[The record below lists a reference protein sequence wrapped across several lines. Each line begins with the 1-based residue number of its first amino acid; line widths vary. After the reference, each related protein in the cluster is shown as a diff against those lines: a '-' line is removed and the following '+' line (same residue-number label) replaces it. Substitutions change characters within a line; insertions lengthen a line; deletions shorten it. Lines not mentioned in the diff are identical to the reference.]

1 MKQHKS
7 NLSRRF
13 EDYAPKAPEGLLH
26 DVKAEMERRQLSVGR
41 PKLRENHLLMRRV
54 ALLAAAA
61 AVALTLVMVWHSS
74 DKATMP
80 TLTADRGTMTEGQK
94 TEEKKIADA
103 RPTADDVPGS
113 ATVLSGL
120 SSRRNRP
127 LRGQPET
134 IELLAEAGHTVEQQ
148 TAVAQAPASETSAQK
163 QGQPTTKR
171 SARHDD
177 DAYDETRDI
186 ADFGNIRHNASRLTL
201 SAYYGSGGSDMHGNA
216 QGVVMAAAA
225 TFGENADFLDLQNA
239 KMTYGSPS
247 RVTANMKHHRPV
259 RAGVSIR
266 WQLSRRWGIGSGL
279 TYSYLRSDYSGR
291 DARGETTG
299 EQHLHYI
306 GIPLNVDY
314 SIWQSR
320 HVRVYLTGGGEAQ
333 KLVSGHSN
341 ESSTDGS
348 ESSYKVKE
356 SQMQWSAQM
365 TVGGEYHL
373 LPGLGV
379 YVEPGVDHH
388 FKNGS
393 SVDNY
398 YKHKP
403 TSFSLNVGLRWNFE

>member
-1 MKQHKS
+1 
-7 NLSRRF
+7 
-13 EDYAPKAPEGLLH
+13 
-26 DVKAEMERRQLSVGR
+26 
-41 PKLRENHLLMRRV
+41 
-54 ALLAAAA
+54 
-61 AVALTLVMVWHSS
+61 
-74 DKATMP
+74 
-80 TLTADRGTMTEGQK
+80 
-94 TEEKKIADA
+94 
-103 RPTADDVPGS
+103 
-113 ATVLSGL
+113 
-120 SSRRNRP
+120 
-127 LRGQPET
+127 
-134 IELLAEAGHTVEQQ
+134 
-148 TAVAQAPASETSAQK
+148 
-163 QGQPTTKR
+163 
-171 SARHDD
+171 
-177 DAYDETRDI
+177 
-186 ADFGNIRHNASRLTL
+186 
-201 SAYYGSGGSDMHGNA
+201 
-216 QGVVMAAAA
+216 
-225 TFGENADFLDLQNA
+225 
-239 KMTYGSPS
+239 MTYGSPS

-333 KLVSGHSN
+333 KLVSGRSN

-356 SQMQWSAQM
+356 SRMQWSAQM
-365 TVGGEYHL
+365 AVGGEYHL
-373 LPGLGV
+373 LPGLVV

>member
-61 AVALTLVMVWHSS
+61 AVALTLVVVWRSS

-80 TLTADRGTMTEGQK
+80 TLTADTATKSAGQK
-94 TEEKKIADA
+94 TEEKKMTDA
-103 RPTADDVPGS
+103 
-113 ATVLSGL
+113 
-120 SSRRNRP
+120 RP

-148 TAVAQAPASETSAQK
+148 TAVAQAPVSETPAQK

-177 DAYDETRDI
+177 NAYDETRDI
-186 ADFGNIRHNASRLTL
+186 ADFGNIRYNASRLTL

-333 KLVSGHSN
+333 KLVSGRSN
-341 ESSTDGS
+341 ESSADGS

-356 SQMQWSAQM
+356 SQMQWSAHM
-365 TVGGEYHL
+365 AVGGEYHL

>member
-61 AVALTLVMVWHSS
+61 AVVLTLVMVWRSS

-80 TLTADRGTMTEGQK
+80 TLTADTETKSAGQK
-94 TEEKKIADA
+94 DGEKKITDA
-103 RPTADDVPGS
+103 RPSAADAHGS
-113 ATVLSGL
+113 ATVLSGI

-127 LRGQPET
+127 LRGQSEN
-134 IELLAEAGHTVEQQ
+134 IELLAEAEHPVGQQ
-148 TAVAQAPASETSAQK
+148 TAATQGPVSGTSAQR
-163 QGQPTTKR
+163 QGQPTMKL
-171 SARHDD
+171 SARHHD
-177 DAYDETRDI
+177 DAYNETRDM
-186 ADFGNIRHNASRLTL
+186 ADFGNTRRSTNRLTL

-239 KMTYGSPS
+239 KMTYGSPT
-247 RVTANMKHHRPV
+247 RVSANMKHHRPV
-259 RAGVSIR
+259 RAGISLR
-266 WQLSRRWGIGSGL
+266 WQLSRRWGIGSGI
-279 TYSYLRSDYSGR
+279 TYSYLKSDYNGR

-314 SIWQSR
+314 CIWQSR

-333 KLVSGHSN
+333 KLVSGRSN

-348 ESSYKVKE
+348 ESRYKVKE
-356 SQMQWSAQM
+356 SRMQWSANM
-365 TVGGEYHL
+365 AVGGEYHL

-379 YVEPGVDHH
+379 YVEPGMDHH